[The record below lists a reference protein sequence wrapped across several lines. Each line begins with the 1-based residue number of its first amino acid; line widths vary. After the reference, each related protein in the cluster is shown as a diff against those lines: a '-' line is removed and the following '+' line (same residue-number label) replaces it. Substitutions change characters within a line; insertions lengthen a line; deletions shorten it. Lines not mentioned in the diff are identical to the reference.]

1 MAYTKKETKILG
13 LGLILGV
20 GIGATTGIFTGQT
33 FIDTGYGAGLGL
45 VIAALIVQIIRLKKR
60 KE

>member
-20 GIGATTGIFTGQT
+20 GIGATVSIFTNQT
-33 FIDTGYGAGLGL
+33 FIDSGYGAGLGL
-45 VIAALIVQIIRLKKR
+45 VVAALIVQILRMKKR
-60 KE
+60 ES